1 MSCIAGVAFY
11 TFSSS
16 TLSVLQLVQPSKS
29 VEGDTLTV
37 LQLLYMLLL
46 SAATRYELSL
56 SDAVTFSDI
65 LSPFNTLPNLV
76 LIVECSLACECLVE
90 TRLKKSVAQRV
101 FPTEIQELWNDLLSI
116 ISNLGLPVH

>member
-46 SAATRYELSL
+46 SAATRYELC
-56 SDAVTFSDI
+56 F
-65 LSPFNTLPNLV
+65 
-76 LIVECSLACECLVE
+76 
-90 TRLKKSVAQRV
+90 
-101 FPTEIQELWNDLLSI
+101 
-116 ISNLGLPVH
+116 